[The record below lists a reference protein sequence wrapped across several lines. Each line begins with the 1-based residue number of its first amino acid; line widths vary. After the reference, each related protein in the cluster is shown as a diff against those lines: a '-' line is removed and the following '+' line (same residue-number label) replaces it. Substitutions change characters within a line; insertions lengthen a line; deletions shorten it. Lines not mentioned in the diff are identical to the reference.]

1 MTSNSNFSDKE
12 IYFRLL
18 GYVKPHWRIFTL
30 GIIGMILFAAT
41 EAAVPAILKPILDG
55 TFVERD
61 PFYLTWAPVG
71 LIGLFFIRAVATL
84 VSSSAFGA
92 VSTKLMYSIRNE
104 MFNHLLRL
112 PSKFFQENIT
122 GNIVSKFTYDVSQIS
137 SAGVSVLMVLVKDT
151 LTALGLLLYLFW
163 LDWQLSLLTLLMI
176 PTSALVAHT
185 LGKRQKVLSRKVQ
198 DLFGRVTQIVDESI
212 RGEKVVKTFNGQAY
226 EYQKFNNTADQ
237 IRLEQFKL
245 ELSGAIGVPIIEL
258 LGATVL
264 AFAIWIG
271 TSSGTA
277 DFTVGSFVAFFAA
290 LGLLFSPIK
299 RITKIMHPLQMGLTA
314 ANSVFTFID
323 EIQEIDLGNKKIPD
337 SNDLTIIFSDT
348 VFEYNAKEGHTLGP
362 LSFQVK
368 KGQTV
373 ALVGSSGSGKSSLV
387 SLLPRLNNPS
397 RGSIFINGIDTQEIS
412 LYNLRKQIS
421 IVSQEIILFNTT
433 VAKNI
438 AYGENLD
445 LARVKEVAKAAYA
458 TKFIENLPFGYETI
472 LGENGARLSG
482 GQRQRIAIA
491 RALYSDPGILI
502 LDEATSA
509 LDTDSETSIQEALD
523 RAKEGRANIVIAH
536 RLSTIR
542 DADVIHVLEN
552 GLIVESGSHEEL
564 LSTNGRY
571 TELYE
576 KQAAKNPVP

>member
-1 MTSNSNFSDKE
+1 
-12 IYFRLL
+12 
-18 GYVKPHWRIFTL
+18 
-30 GIIGMILFAAT
+30 
-41 EAAVPAILKPILDG
+41 
-55 TFVERD
+55 
-61 PFYLTWAPVG
+61 
-71 LIGLFFIRAVATL
+71 
-84 VSSSAFGA
+84 
-92 VSTKLMYSIRNE
+92 
-104 MFNHLLRL
+104 
-112 PSKFFQENIT
+112 
-122 GNIVSKFTYDVSQIS
+122 
-137 SAGVSVLMVLVKDT
+137 
-151 LTALGLLLYLFW
+151 
-163 LDWQLSLLTLLMI
+163 
-176 PTSALVAHT
+176 
-185 LGKRQKVLSRKVQ
+185 
-198 DLFGRVTQIVDESI
+198 
-212 RGEKVVKTFNGQAY
+212 
-226 EYQKFNNTADQ
+226 
-237 IRLEQFKL
+237 
-245 ELSGAIGVPIIEL
+245 L

-502 LDEATSA
+502 LDEATSS